1 MEMIRKNDVGAVVE
15 DVQGRL
21 VTLGLLSEEQRT
33 GVADDA
39 TIAALESFCASNGI
53 ARTQENAEKIWSCLI
68 DACYQLG
75 IAPCTCACPS
85 STAMT

>member
-39 TIAALESFCASNGI
+39 TIAALESFDHLLALAHGG
-53 ARTQENAEKIWSCLI
+53 AAV
-68 DACYQLG
+68 
-75 IAPCTCACPS
+75 
-85 STAMT
+85 